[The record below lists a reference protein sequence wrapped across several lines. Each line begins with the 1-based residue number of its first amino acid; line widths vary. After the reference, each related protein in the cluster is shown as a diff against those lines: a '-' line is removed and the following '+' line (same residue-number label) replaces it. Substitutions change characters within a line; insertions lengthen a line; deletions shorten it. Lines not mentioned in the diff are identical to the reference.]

1 MNAAAK
7 LVPSLT
13 GGSADLNPSTKT
25 YLKGMGDFGPEDWAG
40 RNIHFGVRELGMGMI
55 ANGLAL
61 AGYAIPFSSTF
72 MVFSDYMKPA
82 MRLAAIQKLHE
93 VYVFTHD
100 SIFVGEDGPTHQ
112 PIEQLAMFRSIP
124 GLTVIRPAD
133 ANEVAHAWAY
143 ALKADHPVVLCL
155 TRQNLANLPADVV
168 ANRMDVAKGA
178 YIVTCEEGFE
188 VTLIASGSEVN
199 TALGACEIL
208 RKQGR
213 KVRVVSMP
221 SWDLFDAQSEE
232 YKEKIL
238 PKSCTKRVSIEAGS
252 TFGWSKYV
260 GTDGLSIGIDHF
272 GASAPAEKLAEEY
285 GFTAEGVAEHVAAY
299 LK

>member
-1 MNAAAK
+1 M
-7 LVPSLT
+7 
-13 GGSADLNPSTKT
+13 
-25 YLKGMGDFGPEDWAG
+25 
-40 RNIHFGVRELGMGMI
+40 
-55 ANGLAL
+55 
-61 AGYAIPFSSTF
+61 
-72 MVFSDYMKPA
+72 
-82 MRLAAIQKLHE
+82 
-93 VYVFTHD
+93 
-100 SIFVGEDGPTHQ
+100 
-112 PIEQLAMFRSIP
+112 
-124 GLTVIRPAD
+124 
-133 ANEVAHAWAY
+133 
-143 ALKADHPVVLCL
+143 
-155 TRQNLANLPADVV
+155 
-168 ANRMDVAKGA
+168 
-178 YIVTCEEGFE
+178 TCEEGFE

-208 RKQGR
+208 RKQGK

-221 SWDLFDAQSEE
+221 SWDLFDAQSDE

-285 GFTAEGVAEHVAAY
+285 GFTAEGVAAHVAAY